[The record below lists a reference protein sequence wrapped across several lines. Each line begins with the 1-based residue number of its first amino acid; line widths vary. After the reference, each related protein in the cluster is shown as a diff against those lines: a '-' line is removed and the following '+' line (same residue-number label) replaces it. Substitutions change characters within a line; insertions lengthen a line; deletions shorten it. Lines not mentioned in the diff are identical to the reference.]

1 MIEYR
6 IMVVV
11 GLNDH
16 TWYETE
22 CTYLA
27 ENDSGDNAA
36 CRAVEQQVLDSLPAH
51 ANVNFVLANSVVSI
65 EEKEDENS
73 DYEGW
78 LGVARRVAEEQ
89 GKEFEKDT
97 ARVAWEKD
105 YTPYGFVN
113 AFAYY
118 PDDEE
123 ES

>member
-36 CRAVEQQVLDSLPAH
+36 CRAAEQQVLDSLPAD
-51 ANVNFVLANSVVSI
+51 ADVNFVLANSVINI
-65 EEKEDENS
+65 EEKEEEEEPA
-73 DYEGW
+73 YEAW
-78 LGVARRVAEEQ
+78 LKVAQRLAKERD
-89 GKEFEKDT
+89 KEFDLDT
-97 ARVAWEKD
+97 ARIAWEKD
-105 YTPYGFVN
+105 YTPISFVKL
-113 AFAYY
+113 FAYY
-118 PDDEE
+118 PDD
-123 ES
+123 